1 MGSLVYLWLG
11 LKKSPYCHL
20 LDNSHWA
27 KICETF
33 TFDACSLLGLSMESP
48 LSIRYSQRVGQH
60 EGEAFKGNNLLRSCY
75 VPGTVLSAFTA

>member
-33 TFDACSLLGLSMESP
+33 TFDACSLLEFSMEWP
-48 LSIRYSQRVGQH
+48 LSIRYSQRVRQH
-60 EGEAFKGNNLLRSCY
+60 EGEAFKGNNLLRPCY
-75 VPGTVLSAFTA
+75 VPGMVLSAFTA

>member
-20 LDNSHWA
+20 LDNSHWP
-27 KICETF
+27 KIYKTI
-33 TFDACSLLGLSMESP
+33 FDAYSLLGLSMESP

-60 EGEAFKGNNLLRSCY
+60 EGETFKGNNLLRPCY
-75 VPGTVLSAFTA
+75 GPGTVLSAFTA